1 MYTKQQMERGPIKYW
16 NQALNYS
23 NNFQVG
29 PVSDRNFNGGM
40 QVACICQSH
49 IIECHFYSGGF
60 MLGFLFVKEKEIS
73 I

>member
-1 MYTKQQMERGPIKYW
+1 MERGLIKYW
-16 NQALNYS
+16 NQELYYS

-29 PVSDRNFNGGM
+29 PESDRNFNGGM
-40 QVACICQSH
+40 QVAYICQSH

-60 MLGFLFVKEKEIS
+60 MLGFLFVKAKEIS